1 MLNQISDYE
10 LMDMYW
16 TQHMSGKE
24 IAAVLGCTPAAVCM
38 RMKSSGIKARSPHDY
53 PPTKKQ
59 IKAWK
64 ENGHRL
70 GTSDAAR
77 MAGKKSGKANKGRR
91 RRDDYEFGGHE
102 KKRGDGYIKVC
113 VPDHP
118 NATKDGY
125 VMKHILV
132 MERKIGRH
140 LNSGEVVHH
149 INHVRDDNQI
159 ENLRLMTA
167 HDHMSMHM
175 KERHKEK
182 RASKC

>member
-24 IAAVLGCTPAAVCM
+24 IACSAWSTPAAVCM

-70 GTSDAAR
+70 GTSVRPAWQGKSLAR
-77 MAGKKSGKANKGRR
+77 RTRGSR
-91 RRDDYEFGGHE
+91 RRDDYEFG
-102 KKRGDGYIKVC
+102 R
-113 VPDHP
+113 P
-118 NATKDGY
+118 
-125 VMKHILV
+125 
-132 MERKIGRH
+132 
-140 LNSGEVVHH
+140 
-149 INHVRDDNQI
+149 
-159 ENLRLMTA
+159 
-167 HDHMSMHM
+167 
-175 KERHKEK
+175 
-182 RASKC
+182 

>member
-102 KKRGDGYIKVC
+102 KS
-113 VPDHP
+113 
-118 NATKDGY
+118 A
-125 VMKHILV
+125 VMV
-132 MERKIGRH
+132 
-140 LNSGEVVHH
+140 
-149 INHVRDDNQI
+149 
-159 ENLRLMTA
+159 T
-167 HDHMSMHM
+167 
-175 KERHKEK
+175 
-182 RASKC
+182 

>member
-38 RMKSSGIKARSPHDY
+38 RMKSSGIKARSPHNY

-59 IKAWK
+59 IKAW
-64 ENGHRL
+64 
-70 GTSDAAR
+70 
-77 MAGKKSGKANKGRR
+77 
-91 RRDDYEFGGHE
+91 
-102 KKRGDGYIKVC
+102 
-113 VPDHP
+113 
-118 NATKDGY
+118 
-125 VMKHILV
+125 
-132 MERKIGRH
+132 
-140 LNSGEVVHH
+140 
-149 INHVRDDNQI
+149 DDNQI